1 MSAGHPAQKLLQT
14 LAGLGAGFV
23 RVHPPGVKLSQGRA
37 TTGKE
42 PVGREWQKKPQ
53 SLDVALKHLRN
64 GGNVGLLCG
73 HGGLVVIDADADAD
87 AVERT
92 LPELRK
98 TIKVF
103 RRNAPERAK
112 WIVRAREPLRAQKK
126 GKLELLSTGNQ
137 AVIGGRHGSGATLE
151 WTGEEVIELSA
162 ARISHLFESLVGA
175 KVETETI
182 AQGVG
187 KAFNIQ
193 NPELAE
199 RVKYV
204 QRVLTHGKF
213 ALNAKTKKDQIVF
226 ELKECPF
233 VALTDE
239 PHRPHST
246 HNKAFVKVDSDG
258 RIAAGCHAARCQHA
272 IERSGKSA
280 WALLKELAGYA
291 PRLQIERVGQIVAA
305 LREWIA
311 KTDLAEHVPIVK
323 QSDSGY
329 RSRHSDLAVAL
340 ALLRAMHESGRV
352 EKVRVG
358 LRRLR
363 QYAGLGSL
371 LTVRKSL
378 DRLSPWFITI
388 NITQDENGER
398 WRTYSLSKEM
408 LNLSEELDVSEH
420 YASRTPLLHYLNHD
434 VFTCS
439 LAPLAREELAQMI
452 AERNARIANFED
464 VKPLRPER
472 YLRRLN
478 AKLPGAGRLGL
489 RIIDALMDAGGKLEK
504 RKLRAALYANSSTL
518 NKTLR
523 RLEDE
528 LCLIVCDDRE
538 VKLLA
543 DWEESVRNAAPFVP
557 SAGRRE
563 AKEIGDLNATIAFYR
578 RYIAD
583 PSRPEKKREKA
594 KRALQK
600 LTQRKAD
607 VCGVDLSSPAVS
619 LPTPDLHYYLT
630 LRRFEAIR
638 EQARI
643 ELRTQKLIAMMDL
656 RAQLLELRDE
666 GVSMESAIRM
676 MVYAGWTQKETWREA
691 WPVYHP
697 CPTTAAPAY

>member
-1 MSAGHPAQKLLQT
+1 MNSAESLLRT
-14 LAGLGAGFV
+14 LAEIGAGFV
-23 RVHPPGVKLSQGRA
+23 RVYPPGVKLSQGRA

-53 SLDVALKHLRN
+53 SLDAALKHLRS

-73 HGGLVVIDADADAD
+73 HGGLVVIDADDRADE
-87 AVERT
+87 VEKT
-92 LPELRK
+92 LPELKR
-98 TIKVF
+98 TIKIF

-112 WIVRAREPLRAQKK
+112 WIVRTDRPLRAQKK
-126 GKLELLSTGNQ
+126 DKLELLSAGNQ
-137 AVIGGRHGSGATLE
+137 AVVAGRHGSGAVLE
-151 WTGEEVIELSA
+151 WSGEKVIELSA
-162 ARISHLFESLVGA
+162 ERIFYLFESLVGA
-175 KVETETI
+175 KVEVGAI
-182 AQGVG
+182 AQGAD

-204 QRVLTHGKF
+204 QRVLAHGKF
-213 ALNAKTKKDQIVF
+213 THKARQKSDCIVF
-226 ELKECPF
+226 EFKDCPF
-233 VALTDE
+233 VSLTDE
-239 PHRPHST
+239 PHRPHSA
-246 HNKAFVKVDSDG
+246 HNKAFVCIDTDG

-272 IERSGKSA
+272 IERSGKA
-280 WALLKELAGYA
+280 GWALLKELAGYA

-311 KTDLAEHVPIVK
+311 KTDLAEHVPPVK
-323 QSDSGY
+323 QSDAGY
-329 RSRHSDLAVAL
+329 RTRHSDLAVAL
-340 ALLRAMHESGRV
+340 ALLRAMHETGRV

-388 NITQDENGER
+388 NITQDEDGER
-398 WRTYSLSKEM
+398 WQTYSLSKEM
-408 LNLSEELDVSEH
+408 LNLSEELEPSEH
-420 YASRTPLLHYLNHD
+420 YAKETPLLHYLNHD

-439 LAPLAREELAQMI
+439 LTPLTREELTQMI

-464 VKPLRPER
+464 VRPLRPER

-489 RIIDALMDAGGKLEK
+489 RIIDALMDAGGKLDK
-504 RKLRAALYANSSTL
+504 RRLCERLYANPAVFRR
-518 NKTLR
+518 TLR
-523 RLEDE
+523 RLEEE
-528 LCLIVCDDRE
+528 LCLVVVDDKT
-538 VKLLA
+538 VKLLP
-543 DWEESVRNAAPFVP
+543 DWEESVRCAAPLTP
-557 SAGRRE
+557 SAGRKE
-563 AKEIGDLNATIAFYR
+563 AKEIGDLNAAIAFYR

-583 PSRPEKKREKA
+583 PSRPEKKRERA

-619 LPTPDLHYYLT
+619 LPAPDLHYYLT

-643 ELRTQKLIAMMDL
+643 ELRTKKLTAMMDL
-656 RAQLLELRDE
+656 RRQLKQLRDD
-666 GVSMESAIRM
+666 GVSMRDAIRM
-676 MVYAGWTQKETWREA
+676 MTLAGWTQKETWREA
-691 WPVYHP
+691 WPVYNP
-697 CPTTAAPAY
+697 RPITAAPAY